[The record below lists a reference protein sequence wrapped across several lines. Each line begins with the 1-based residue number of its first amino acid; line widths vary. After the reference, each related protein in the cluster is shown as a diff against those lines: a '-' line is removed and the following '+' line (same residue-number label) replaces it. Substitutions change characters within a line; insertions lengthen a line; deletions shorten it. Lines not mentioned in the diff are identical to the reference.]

1 MLKTC
6 IESDAYMGG
15 YDYEEGFKRLKEHG
29 FDAIDYEGFF
39 TDSEPFNKYSDED
52 YLEYIRKF
60 KKAADDNG
68 IEIFQV
74 HGINPLKEFMTEY
87 KEVDKLFERQLLTCK
102 ELGSKYLIIHPYT
115 DGLAYFAD
123 SHETLMRK
131 NKEVLMVILPVAKK
145 YGVTICLENLPFRW
159 VEMCR
164 VTEIKKLIRDID
176 DENLK
181 ACLDTGHA
189 NVMKED
195 IYNSIKVFGDDLKTI
210 HVHDNF
216 GGADDRHY
224 LPFRGNIDWDAFIK
238 GLNEIGFKGYM
249 NIETMISRKTPEP
262 MLEQLQ
268 KGLYGIAKYLAD
280 RVK

>member
-15 YDYEEGFKRLKEHG
+15 YDYEEGFGTLKSHG
-29 FDAIDYEGFF
+29 YDAIDYQGFF
-39 TDSEPFNKYSDED
+39 IDFEPYNNYSDEEYLD
-52 YLEYIRKF
+52 YLRKF

-68 IEIFQV
+68 VDIFQV
-74 HGINPLKEFMTEY
+74 HGINPLKEFMQEY
-87 KEVDKLFERQLLTCK
+87 PAVDEKFERQLITCK

-115 DGLAYFAD
+115 DGYVYLAE
-123 SHETLMRK
+123 SHARIYEK
-131 NKEVLMVILPVAKK
+131 NKNALKVMLPVAKK

-159 VEMCR
+159 HEMCR
-164 VTEIKKLIRDID
+164 VTEIKRLVRDID

-181 ACLDTGHA
+181 VCLDTGHA

-195 IYNSIKVFGDDLKTI
+195 IYSSIKLLGDDLKTI

-224 LPFRGNIDWDAFIK
+224 IPFRGTIDWDAFIK
-238 GLNEIGFKGYM
+238 GLNEIGFNGCM
-249 NIETMISRKTPEP
+249 NLETAISRKTPEP
-262 MLEQLQ
+262 MRSQLQ
-268 KGLYGIAKYLAD
+268 KGLYAIAKYLAD
-280 RVK
+280 RVE